1 MKSLFFSIILAISQV
16 IWSVGIQNLDAQKE
30 LYPFDT
36 GEEEIRFNKLL
47 DDYRCPKCQSS
58 NLSGSNSPIARD
70 LKIEIYRLVKEG
82 KKDYEIIN

>member
-16 IWSVGIQNLDAQKE
+16 IWSVGIQNLDVQKE

-36 GEEEIRFNKLL
+36 VEEEIRFNKLL

-82 KKDYEIIN
+82 K